1 MHRRGGAHIDL
12 SGAKSARK
20 ARERLL
26 NRLRKAYF
34 GARALGGRLLAA
46 GTAKAQI
53 EIWHGTRQRVG
64 HLGEAQPDFNLMGR
78 VNHPRRLLALQYTLN
93 DSIPVELNFR
103 AYRRLARDGD
113 FNADIPIA
121 ALAPGINTVEVRAR
135 FADRSMARQ
144 TVTLERLS
152 GASPLPVR
160 IAWSTVSDP
169 QDVGQYVDGHWRL
182 GEDGLRPAHLGYDR
196 MFLIGNATW
205 QDYQI
210 TAAIKMHNV
219 PSRTG
224 PLSGGNGLGVLL
236 RFTGHVI
243 GGPRR
248 FPAAQPKWGY
258 QPFGAIAWLRWSRR
272 GGKGAAVRQFHP
284 GDRKE
289 TVDHSRAEVRMG
301 EPYLLKASC
310 QTLPDD
316 EQGRSRTRYAFKF
329 WHAAADEP
337 SAWDWEQMQASRDA
351 LRQGGVALLAHYVD
365 ASFGDI
371 SIVPLAPAP
380 PPPS

>member
-1 MHRRGGAHIDL
+1 MSL
-12 SGAKSARK
+12 
-20 ARERLL
+20 
-26 NRLRKAYF
+26 LRKGYL
-34 GARALGGRLLAA
+34 GARTIGDRLFSA
-46 GTAKAQI
+46 GPAHAPI
-53 EIWHGTRQRVG
+53 EIWHGTMQRVG

-78 VNHPRRLLALQYTLN
+78 VNDPRRLLALQYALN

-121 ALAPGINTVEVRAR
+121 ALAPGINTVEVRGR
-135 FADRSMARQ
+135 FADRSIARQ
-144 TVTLERLS
+144 TVTLERLP
-152 GASPLPVR
+152 GESPLPVR

-196 MFLIGNATW
+196 MFLIGNQTW
-205 QDYQI
+205 QNYQI
-210 TAAIKMHNV
+210 TAAIKVHNV
-219 PSRTG
+219 PPKTG
-224 PLSGGNGLGVLL
+224 PLSGGNGLGVVL

-248 FPAAQPKWGY
+248 FPVAQPKWGY
-258 QPFGAIAWLRWSRR
+258 QPFGAIAWLRWRER
-272 GGKGAAVRQFHP
+272 GARDAAFRQFHR

-289 TVDHSRAEVRMG
+289 TVDHGRTEVRLG
-301 EPYLLKASC
+301 EPYVLKASC
-310 QTLPDD
+310 QALPAD
-316 EQGRSRTRYAFKF
+316 EQGRSVTKYAFKF

-337 SAWDWEQMQASRDA
+337 NTWDWEQVQASQDA
-351 LRQGGVALLAHYVD
+351 LRQGGVALVAHYVD

-371 SIVPLAPAP
+371 SVVPLAPALT
-380 PPPS
+380 PS